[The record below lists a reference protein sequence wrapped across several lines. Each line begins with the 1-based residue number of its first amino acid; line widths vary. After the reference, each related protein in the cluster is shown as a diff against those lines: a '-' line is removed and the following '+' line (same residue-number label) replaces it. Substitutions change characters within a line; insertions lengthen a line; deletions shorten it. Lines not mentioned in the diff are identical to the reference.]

1 MDNLGKGTERVN
13 AVLRLCG
20 GLGTAQSFFESK
32 DSLASLPLAWT
43 AQALAFEADDND
55 FRQSF
60 AEWPGP
66 PHNMQV
72 VIKAALSFLRGQ
84 LSVFTKLVGDRCR
97 VSRGELRFVG
107 LLVFVKLVVLVTVV
121 RLVAVIYPYSI
132 LNSALNFH
140 SYFTLQC
147 FQCLPIP
154 YSDISDISNIFRCF
168 PYSNVFLFCTP
179 MFPMFPAVF

>member
-66 PHNMQV
+66 PHNMH
-72 VIKAALSFLRGQ
+72 KLLSKQHCLSCGVNFLS
-84 LSVFTKLVGDRCR
+84 LPS
-97 VSRGELRFVG
+97 
-107 LLVFVKLVVLVTVV
+107 LLVID
-121 RLVAVIYPYSI
+121 AE
-132 LNSALNFH
+132 
-140 SYFTLQC
+140 
-147 FQCLPIP
+147 
-154 YSDISDISNIFRCF
+154 F
-168 PYSNVFLFCTP
+168 PEEN
-179 MFPMFPAVF
+179 